1 MKASS
6 YATSQAERRQ
16 MLLNPSAGSSGDTTQ
31 LGPAA
36 QTATAVL
43 TPGAKFIPVPVSL
56 ILGLQK
62 AVEGQ
67 L

>member
-1 MKASS
+1 
-6 YATSQAERRQ
+6 
-16 MLLNPSAGSSGDTTQ
+16 MLLNPSAGSSGDTIQ
-31 LGPAA
+31 LGPTA
-36 QTATAVL
+36 QTATTVL
-43 TPGAKFIPVPVSL
+43 IPGAKFIPVPVSL